1 MNKIQYFI
9 EHIGLYWKSK
19 YYDLKKEYD
28 KYREEHETHENDIRI
43 MYSQQKHMK
52 NEISQLKK
60 KKKKKRGR
68 KKKWEQLN

>member
-28 KYREEHETHENDIRI
+28 EYREEQETHENDLRI
-43 MYSQQKHMK
+43 MYSQQKHVK

-60 KKKKKRGR
+60 NKKKKRGR
-68 KKKWEQLN
+68 RKK